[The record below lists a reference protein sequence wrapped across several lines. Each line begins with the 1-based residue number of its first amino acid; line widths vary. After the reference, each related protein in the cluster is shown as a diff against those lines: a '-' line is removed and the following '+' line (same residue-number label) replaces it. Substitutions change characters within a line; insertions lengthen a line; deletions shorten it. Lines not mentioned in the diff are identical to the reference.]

1 MSKFVGE
8 GVVISDKMDKTIVVR
23 VQEYKLHPKI
33 KKYIKKTR
41 KFKVHDEQNSAKV
54 GDFVQFISCRPISKD
69 KNFRL
74 LKILQRYAGLGE
86 EIWYNLLQC

>member
-8 GVVISDKMDKTIVVR
+8 GIVVSDKMDKTIVVR
-23 VQEYKLHPKI
+23 VEEYKLHPKI

-41 KFKVHDEQNSAKV
+41 KFKVHDEENSSKV
-54 GDFVQFISCRPISKD
+54 GDFVQFVSCRPISKE
-69 KNFRL
+69 KKFRL

-86 EIWYNLLQC
+86 EI